1 MTDTTTTER
10 RAGREPLLTV
20 GRPSAEWTSR
30 PGEGAENLVR
40 EPPRPVLGPVLAAL
54 ALAAVAVALALVDPS
69 RGPVLCPFRALTGL
83 ACPGCGATRG
93 LHALLTGD
101 LGAALRYNALTVAL
115 LPFALWAAYVSLGH
129 ALGGPRLKV
138 LRLSPLGTWAFAAVV
153 AAWWVVRNLPMVPFS
168 GLAPPT

>member
-1 MTDTTTTER
+1 M
-10 RAGREPLLTV
+10 PV
-20 GRPSAEWTSR
+20 
-30 PGEGAENLVR
+30 
-40 EPPRPVLGPVLAAL
+40 PR
-54 ALAAVAVALALVDPS
+54 S
-69 RGPVLCPFRALTGL
+69 RGSRARDAARPAGS
-83 ACPGCGATRG
+83 
-93 LHALLTGD
+93 ALLTGD

-138 LRLSPLGTWAFAAVV
+138 LRLSTAGTWAFAAVV